1 MKLTVQDIGTRVE
14 VIVTGSEPALLQG
27 ELSSDRQIWVYADP
41 DEALADARALMVA
54 ALDAIKYREEG
65 VGDRAEADEVEALI
79 KKWIAAT
86 NTVDTT
92 RIHDLEQIYMPL
104 AMEIVAARHKATAT
118 PIADADAH
126 ADKIRFDVGGAM
138 LKAME
143 DKEAQYVGPS
153 PHIGHPLLDP
163 HHVGTAAHAHHW
175 EWLGNRMVCSICAE
189 SPADAADAQRQ
200 IAARQHADDRSG
212 VTAGPPLTGR
222 YVFERGDRVVL
233 KATNTAPARAAQVV
247 RDRMSQD
254 PGYLIK
260 LEHNGAVMRARWE
273 EIRLAFPDEIVPPPP
288 LERPRS
294 VYFEMGERVLTA
306 NLTGPENVGFV
317 TELPSPENGGAY
329 TVKISGSGRDVRC
342 LGEEM
347 RRYSARNFGTGP
359 AMDLRP
365 TDGEDD

>member
-14 VIVTGSEPALLQG
+14 VIVTGSEPAFVAGDLPD
-27 ELSSDRQIWVYADP
+27 STRQIWVYADP
-41 DEALADARALMVA
+41 DEALADAKALGNA
-54 ALDAIKYREEG
+54 AAAAIKYREARDELHKAT

-86 NTVDTT
+86 DTVDTA
-92 RIHDLEQIYMPL
+92 RIRDLEQIYMPL
-104 AMEIVAARHKATAT
+104 AMEIVAARHQAART

-126 ADKIRFDVGGAM
+126 ADKIGFDVGGAM

-143 DKEAQYVGPS
+143 DKEAQYV
-153 PHIGHPLLDP
+153 
-163 HHVGTAAHAHHW
+163 
-175 EWLGNRMVCSICAE
+175 
-189 SPADAADAQRQ
+189 
-200 IAARQHADDRSG
+200 
-212 VTAGPPLTGR
+212 GPPLTGR

>member
-1 MKLTVQDIGTRVE
+1 MKLIVQDIGTRVE

-104 AMEIVAARHKATAT
+104 AMEIVAARHQTART

-126 ADKIRFDVGGAM
+126 ADKIGFDVGGAM
-138 LKAME
+138 LRAME
-143 DKEAQYVGPS
+143 DKEAQYV
-153 PHIGHPLLDP
+153 
-163 HHVGTAAHAHHW
+163 
-175 EWLGNRMVCSICAE
+175 
-189 SPADAADAQRQ
+189 
-200 IAARQHADDRSG
+200 
-212 VTAGPPLTGR
+212 GPPLTGR